1 MYCLKEVIKQHC
13 QKIDDYIIGG
23 ESRKMLREG
32 MILIVNIYKSLCKYK
47 MRLSMPHLHTNTPT
61 CSVNL
66 LSRIEAVE
74 DYNSQVF
81 ILIIQGSK
89 DAQGF

>member
-1 MYCLKEVIKQHC
+1 
-13 QKIDDYIIGG
+13 
-23 ESRKMLREG
+23 
-32 MILIVNIYKSLCKYK
+32 